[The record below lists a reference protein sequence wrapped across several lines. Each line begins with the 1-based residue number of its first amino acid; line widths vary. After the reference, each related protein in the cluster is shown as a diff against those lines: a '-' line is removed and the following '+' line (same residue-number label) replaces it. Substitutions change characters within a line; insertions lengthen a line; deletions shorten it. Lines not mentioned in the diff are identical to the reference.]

1 MCETAL
7 TQPKSRLLIHAHART
22 SAHTHY
28 LIYTPNMAGSK
39 RSKGSFDTDDYYRDR
54 GSSSKRVRFEENTD
68 DSPADFEIDHEHVLE
83 TRKQRRG
90 QVNTEELSDE
100 EEVGGGVYSSDE
112 EDRSDQETDTKG
124 KGAAGDMNDDFD
136 IFAEDNTADKQ
147 PMPSSS
153 SNKKGKRKLQ
163 MNEIEGQELSSHD
176 RDWDED
182 DEEEEEE
189 DEDEAMDGTTTK
201 KTKKKREPKLMA
213 FNMKQEMEEGS
224 FDQEGNY
231 HRNKADPEAY
241 HDRWM
246 EGISRKQ
253 MAKAKEAQAQRERS
267 EALKEAARQAE
278 VPQTK
283 TDVYRELVELLHP
296 GENVREALGKLGN
309 ASTKK
314 IPAWKQKL
322 LEKKNRNKKQPTPA
336 AAPPALSE
344 QEEAERQSKVE
355 KITGLADQ
363 MMALGYFGVYDDTF
377 ELMVRHL
384 RQSGAVP
391 SDWMPSSYQQ

>member
-1 MCETAL
+1 
-7 TQPKSRLLIHAHART
+7 
-22 SAHTHY
+22 
-28 LIYTPNMAGSK
+28 MAGSK
-39 RSKGSFDTDDYYRDR
+39 RSKGSFDTDDYYHDR
-54 GSSSKRVRFEENTD
+54 GSSSKRVRFESNMD

-112 EDRSDQETDTKG
+112 EDRSDQENDTKG
-124 KGAAGDMNDDFD
+124 KGAAAGGMSDDFD

-147 PMPSSS
+147 PTPSS

-182 DEEEEEE
+182 EE
-189 DEDEAMDGTTTK
+189 DQDEDMDGT
-201 KTKKKREPKLMA
+201 KKREPKLMA

-246 EGISRKQ
+246 EGVTRKQ

-283 TDVYRELVELLHP
+283 TDVYKELVELLKP

-322 LEKKNRNKKQPTPA
+322 LEKKNRNKKQPTA
-336 AAPPALSE
+336 GHAAPPALSE
-344 QEEAERQSKVE
+344 QEEADRQSKVE

-391 SDWMPSSYQQ
+391 ADWMPSGYQ

>member
-1 MCETAL
+1 
-7 TQPKSRLLIHAHART
+7 
-22 SAHTHY
+22 
-28 LIYTPNMAGSK
+28 MAGSK

-124 KGAAGDMNDDFD
+124 KGAAADMNDDFD

-147 PMPSSS
+147 PMPPSS

-176 RDWDED
+176 RDWDDD
-182 DEEEEEE
+182 DEDEEDEEE
-189 DEDEAMDGTTTK
+189 DEDVDMDGTTTTK
-201 KTKKKREPKLMA
+201 KKKKREPKLMA

-283 TDVYRELVELLHP
+283 TDVYKELVELLHP

-322 LEKKNRNKKQPTPA
+322 LEKKNRNKKQPAQAA

-377 ELMVRHL
+377 EHMVRHL
-384 RQSGAVP
+384 RESGTVP

>member
-1 MCETAL
+1 
-7 TQPKSRLLIHAHART
+7 
-22 SAHTHY
+22 
-28 LIYTPNMAGSK
+28 MAGSK
-39 RSKGSFDTDDYYRDR
+39 RSKGSFDTDDYYQDR

-68 DSPADFEIDHEHVLE
+68 DAPADFEIDHEHVLE

-112 EDRSDQETDTKG
+112 EDRSDEENDTKG
-124 KGAAGDMNDDFD
+124 KGAAGGMTDEFD
-136 IFAEDNTADKQ
+136 IFAEDNTAETQ
-147 PMPSSS
+147 PMS

-182 DEEEEEE
+182 E
-189 DEDEAMDGTTTK
+189 DEDEDMDGT
-201 KTKKKREPKLMA
+201 KKREPKLMA

-231 HRNKADPEAY
+231 HRNKEDPEAY

-246 EGISRKQ
+246 EGVTRKQ
-253 MAKAKEAQAQRERS
+253 MAKAKEAQAQRERT

-283 TDVYRELVELLHP
+283 TDVYKELVELLQP

-322 LEKKNRNKKQPTPA
+322 LEKKNRNKKQQPA
-336 AAPPALSE
+336 AAPLSE
-344 QEEAERQSKVE
+344 QEEAERQNKVE

-363 MMALGYFGVYDDTF
+363 MMALGHFGVYDDTF
-377 ELMVRHL
+377 EQMVRHL

-391 SDWMPSSYQQ
+391 SDWMPSSYQS